1 MERYLDERAIPY
13 TVRDVFTEPD
23 ALEEI
28 GSRGYM
34 STPVTRIGD
43 QWIAGYRK
51 DHLDRLLQQGGGAED

>member
-1 MERYLDERAIPY
+1 MERYLDERGIPH
-13 TVRDVFTEPD
+13 TVRDVFAEPD

-43 QWIAGYRK
+43 QWVAGYRK
-51 DHLDRLLQQGGGAED
+51 RQLDRLLQQGGAED

>member
-1 MERYLDERAIPY
+1 VERYLDERGIAY
-13 TVRDVFTEPD
+13 TVRDVFAEPH

-43 QWIAGYRK
+43 QWIVGYRRK
-51 DHLDRLLQQGGGAED
+51 HLDRLLQQGRTEN